1 MLSALLAISI
11 VVLVVV
17 FTQKIQNIK
26 KDAKLE
32 QSRLKELVQKYDGLI
47 SKEEFEKQLD
57 ANINLKENEFK
68 HIVREQEELN
78 YKIINL
84 QNKLTELEDAEYIQS
99 FGFYQSKYNFGSSE
113 AYRFRLEQ
121 IRAEQKTMLK
131 NNTAAICHIEWEVE
145 GSKTKGKK
153 MINNFIK
160 LLLRAFNGECDA
172 AILQVK
178 YNNVNKLEKRINTAF
193 ETLNKLAES
202 NRCTITPN
210 YLNLKL
216 QELYLTHEFQ
226 ENKQEELEEQR
237 RIKEQMREEEKER
250 REIEKVR
257 KEAEQ
262 EVKRREQ
269 ALEQA
274 RREIEQAV
282 DNQREQLELKIQNLT
297 QQLGNA
303 RANEQRAISRAQM
316 TKSGHVYVISNIGSF
331 GEDIYKIGM
340 TRRLEPQERVRELSG
355 ASVPFPFDVH
365 AIIFSENAPEM
376 EKMLHQY
383 LRDKSVNKVNERK
396 EFFKVS
402 LEEIDLAV
410 KRVAQET
417 KTVKETEIKFTRV
430 AEAEQY
436 RKTIAIE
443 QGEIPVQQSSYTP
456 SWDEDEEE
464 SEDDE

>member
-1 MLSALLAISI
+1 MLSALFAISI
-11 VVLVVV
+11 VVLVVI
-17 FTQKIQNIK
+17 FTQKIQNLK

-32 QSRLKELVQKYDGLI
+32 QTRLKEIVHKYDGLI
-47 SKEEFEKQLD
+47 SKDEFEKKLD
-57 ANINLKENEFK
+57 ANINLKQSELDRL
-68 HIVREQEELN
+68 VREQENLN
-78 YKIINL
+78 YTIRSL
-84 QNKLTELEDAEYIQS
+84 QKKLTELEDTEYIQS
-99 FGFYQSKYNFGSSE
+99 FGFYQSKYSFGSSE
-113 AYRFRLEQ
+113 AYRFRLEK
-121 IRAEQKTMLK
+121 IRAEQKNMLK
-131 NNTAAICHIEWEVE
+131 NNTAAICPIEWEVE

-160 LLLRAFNGECDA
+160 LLIRAFNGECDA

-178 YNNVNKLEKRINTAF
+178 YNNVNKLEKRINSAF

-202 NRCTITPN
+202 NRCIITPN

-226 ENKQEELEEQR
+226 EKKQEELEEQR

-282 DNQREQLELKIQNLT
+282 GNQREQLELKIQNLT
-297 QQLGNA
+297 QQLENA

-331 GEDIYKIGM
+331 GENVYKIGM

-355 ASVPFPFDVH
+355 A
-365 AIIFSENAPEM
+365 
-376 EKMLHQY
+376 
-383 LRDKSVNKVNERK
+383 
-396 EFFKVS
+396 
-402 LEEIDLAV
+402 
-410 KRVAQET
+410 
-417 KTVKETEIKFTRV
+417 
-430 AEAEQY
+430 
-436 RKTIAIE
+436 
-443 QGEIPVQQSSYTP
+443 
-456 SWDEDEEE
+456 
-464 SEDDE
+464 

>member
-1 MLSALLAISI
+1 
-11 VVLVVV
+11 
-17 FTQKIQNIK
+17 
-26 KDAKLE
+26 
-32 QSRLKELVQKYDGLI
+32 
-47 SKEEFEKQLD
+47 
-57 ANINLKENEFK
+57 
-68 HIVREQEELN
+68 
-78 YKIINL
+78 
-84 QNKLTELEDAEYIQS
+84 
-99 FGFYQSKYNFGSSE
+99 
-113 AYRFRLEQ
+113 
-121 IRAEQKTMLK
+121 
-131 NNTAAICHIEWEVE
+131 
-145 GSKTKGKK
+145 

-178 YNNVNKLEKRINTAF
+178 YNNVNKLDKRINTAF

-216 QELYLTHEFQ
+216 QELYIKHEFQ
-226 ENKQEELEEQR
+226 EKKQEEIEEQR
-237 RIKEQMREEEKER
+237 RIKEQMREEERER

-282 DNQREQLELKIQNLT
+282 GNQREQLELKIQNLT
-297 QQLGNA
+297 QQLENA

-331 GEDIYKIGM
+331 GENVYKIGM

-383 LRDKSVNKVNERK
+383 LRDKSVNKVNEKK

-402 LEEIDLAV
+402 LEEIDLVV

-417 KTVKETEIKFTRV
+417 KTVKEAEIKFTRL

-436 RKTIAIE
+436 RKTLAIE
-443 QGEIPVQQSSYTP
+443 QGEIPLQESTYTP